1 MQKYQTCLKMAVNDY
16 HAITFRGENNFIQQL
31 LVFIRHVLDL
41 TADLR
46 DAFVTCCVIG

>member
-1 MQKYQTCLKMAVNDY
+1 MQKYQTCPKMAVNDY
-16 HAITFRGENNFIQQL
+16 QAITFRGENNLNQQL

-46 DAFVTCCVIG
+46 DAFVTCCAIG